1 MSLKCNLCE
10 YTTIRSD
17 NLTRHIHLK
26 HSQTVEVFY
35 CDYCYSGFT
44 TASSKAR
51 HMRKYCDYVKNLN
64 RPAQKVC
71 QPAQNTTRMAQ
82 NTTQPAQ
89 NTTRNSQNVTR
100 NSQNVVTDLDDQN
113 IQENDK
119 QCIYCDRIF
128 RKTFNKNRHEEKCK
142 KVKSSLECPNCH
154 RIFANSGSKARH
166 LKDRCKEANHQ
177 LIPVENQSLTN
188 VPITNNINSQTNNIN
203 TQTNN
208 VNSQNNNI
216 NSHNINIITFKN
228 DRMDRISFKRDHITQ
243 DKINQLIHDAM
254 HNNALDFHKEF
265 TTRYCSA
272 VLEKPENRCIDKS
285 NLSSHY
291 SKVHIGDNKWRN
303 AIDSIV
309 YPKLTSDISEDL
321 YEDILYNRF
330 NLAISKYLRNSLDTF
345 VNYMADYGYCSDESK
360 EKEIMTSYKELVDRV
375 KIMISNFSLEKEE
388 ELKNSK

>member
-44 TASSKAR
+44 TSSSKAR
-51 HMRKYCDYVKNLN
+51 HMRKYCDHVKNLN
-64 RPAQKVC
+64 TPAQKVC
-71 QPAQNTTRMAQ
+71 QNSQNATLNSQ
-82 NTTQPAQ
+82 NPTLNSQNPTSNSQ
-89 NTTRNSQNVTR
+89 NTTRNSQNV
-100 NSQNVVTDLDDQN
+100 VHDLEDKKVR
-113 IQENDK
+113 ENDK
-119 QCIYCDRIF
+119 QCIYCDKLIS
-128 RKTFNKNRHEEKCK
+128 NKYNLIRHEEKCK
-142 KVKSSLECPNCH
+142 KVKSVLECPNCH

-166 LKDRCKEANHQ
+166 LKNFCKEANQQ
-177 LIPVENQSLTN
+177 LIPVENQEN
-188 VPITNNINSQTNNIN
+188 VPSVMNVTNNNPIN

-208 VNSQNNNI
+208 M

-254 HNNALDFHKEF
+254 HHNALDFHKEF

-309 YPKLTSDISEDL
+309 YPKLTSDLSEDL
-321 YEDILYNRF
+321 YDDILHNRF

-388 ELKNSK
+388 ELKISK